1 MLKLNFKQVLK
12 FFALTLVMNICLMSF
27 RSTFNKRGSCLND
40 LVPIPPQQNGLA
52 ERKNRHLLD
61 VTRSLLIQASVPPH
75 FWVEALSTA
84 VFLINRLPF
93 IVIDFDSPFFRLFKT
108 QPDYSDLHTFGC
120 VCFVHLPPFERNKL
134 GAQSVQCAFVGYS
147 NSHKGFVCFDVSN
160 HRFRVSRNVTFFD
173 NQFMFH
179 SLTPDINDIAILP
192 SFSITP
198 QSIERYKPGFT
209 YVRKRIQQVPTAPLD
224 TEPPPD
230 PEPVEPRRSGRTSR
244 APDRFSPDTYDSKHT
259 SLTASLSSISIPT
272 CYSQAVK
279 DVRWIKAMNEDFQ
292 ALQENFTWD
301 IVSYPP
307 DIKPIGCKWVYSV
320 KLNSDGSL
328 NRYKARLVALGNKQ
342 EYGIDYDETFAPIAK
357 MTTVRTILSIAASN
371 GWSLHQMDVKN
382 AFFHGDLTED
392 IYMTPPQ
399 GII

>member
-12 FFALTLVMNICLMSF
+12 FFALTLVVNICLMSF

-40 LVPIPPQQNGLA
+40 LVPLPPNKMVWQSERTILSQHPQQNGLA
-52 ERKNRHLLD
+52 ERKNRHLHD
-61 VTRSLLIQASVPPH
+61 VTRSLLIQASVPPR
-75 FWVEALSTA
+75 FLVEALSTT
-84 VFLINRLPF
+84 VFLINRLPS

-120 VCFVHLPPFERNKL
+120 VCFVHLPPFERHKL
-134 GAQSVQCAFVGYS
+134 GAQSVQCAFMGYS

-160 HRFRVSRNVTFFD
+160 HRFRVLRNVTFFY

-209 YVRKRIQQVPTAPLD
+209 YVRKRIQQVPTAPPD

-230 PEPVEPRRSGRTSR
+230 PEPVEPRRSSRTSR
-244 APDRFSPDTYDSKHT
+244 APDRYDSKHT

-279 DVRWIKAMNEDFQ
+279 DAHWIKATNEELQ

-301 IVSYPP
+301 IVFCPP
-307 DIKPIGCKWVYSV
+307 DIKPIVCKCVYSV

-328 NRYKARLVALGNKQ
+328 NRYKARLVALGNK
-342 EYGIDYDETFAPIAK
+342 
-357 MTTVRTILSIAASN
+357 
-371 GWSLHQMDVKN
+371 
-382 AFFHGDLTED
+382 
-392 IYMTPPQ
+392 
-399 GII
+399 